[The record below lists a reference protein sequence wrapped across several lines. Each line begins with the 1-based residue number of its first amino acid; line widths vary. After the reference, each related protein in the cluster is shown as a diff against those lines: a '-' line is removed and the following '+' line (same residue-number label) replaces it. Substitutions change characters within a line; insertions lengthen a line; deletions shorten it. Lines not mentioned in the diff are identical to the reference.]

1 MSIFDGKRLTPDIFK
16 LDVERMRRGWY
27 SDKYFDNIVAVLTVL
42 AQQGYRFG
50 GSNPDLSDLGVDL
63 ANVDVGNIAVE
74 MQWFT
79 RRPPYTVVVGVDK
92 ALAMLKTCTGYFD
105 EHGEFVDTYD
115 QLEVTAVHDGAIAP
129 YEGNP
134 MNIYPVIKVRGRYRD
149 FAILE
154 TPTLGTLTRS
164 SRIATNVYN
173 VLQAAN
179 GKQVLFFPAR
189 FDAHEVQAA
198 DGYAYHIAVQLHNQ
212 KRGDDLHSSVSTDAQ
227 GDWWGGAGGG
237 TIAHAAIAC
246 FLGDTVETV
255 MAFSATR
262 PASIP
267 RIALVDFK
275 NDCVGTSLAVATAM
289 FAKYKQLMEQGQ
301 EGEAKRYILAGVRPD
316 TSGNMRDVS
325 VEPLGDKKLDMGVNP
340 RLVFAMRKAI
350 DRAWEGWDVQG
361 EWVLRAQEYCR
372 NVKIVVTGG
381 FTPEKIRH
389 FESLGVPA
397 DIYGVGSSLLNNCD
411 DNNTNNDYTA
421 DIVRVKIN
429 DRWYDLSKLGRHACD
444 NPALEPIVWE
454 QQMMDE
460 E

>member
-1 MSIFDGKRLTPDIFK
+1 MGAFKMSVFDGKRLAPEIFK

-27 SDKYFDNIVAVLTVL
+27 SDKYFDNIVAVLSDL
-42 AQQGYRFG
+42 AAQGYRFG
-50 GSNPDLSDLGVDL
+50 GTNPDLSDLGVDL
-63 ANVDVGNIAVE
+63 ANVNVGDIEVE
-74 MQWFT
+74 MQWFH
-79 RRPPYTVVVGVDK
+79 RRSPYSVAVGVDK
-92 ALAMLKTCTGYFD
+92 ALAMLKTCTGYFGAS
-105 EHGEFVDTYD
+105 GEFVNTYD
-115 QLEVTAVHDGAIAP
+115 QLEVQAVQDGTITP
-129 YEGNP
+129 YDGDP
-134 MNIYPVIKVRGRYRD
+134 RHVHPVIKVRGRYRD

-154 TPTLGTLTRS
+154 TPTLGTLTRA

-173 VLQAAN
+173 VLKAAN

-198 DGYAYHIAVQLHNQ
+198 DGYAYHIAVQLFNQ
-212 KRGDDLHSSVSTDAQ
+212 GRADDISSSVSTDAQ

-246 FLGDTVETV
+246 FLGDTAETV
-255 MAFSATR
+255 MAFAATR

-267 RIALVDFK
+267 RIALVDFQ
-275 NDCVGTSLAVATAM
+275 NDCVGTSLQVMGRM
-289 FAKYKQLMEQGQ
+289 FAKYKQLMEK
-301 EGEAKRYILAGVRPD
+301 GESEEARRYILAGVRPD

-350 DRAWEGWDVQG
+350 DEAWHDWELEGD
-361 EWVLRAQEYCR
+361 WVAGAQQYCH

-381 FTPEKIRH
+381 FTPEKIRQ
-389 FESLGVPA
+389 FEALAVPA

-421 DIVRVKIN
+421 DIVRVKIEGT
-429 DRWYDLSKLGRHACD
+429 WYDLAKLGRRACD
-444 NPALEPIVWE
+444 NPALAAVTW
-454 QQMMDE
+454 
-460 E
+460 